1 MNDVI
6 LNKTQSIQRCIQR
19 ARDEYRT
26 SDNFSSDIT
35 RQDAAILN
43 ITRGCEQAIDLAN
56 HVIRSRKLGI
66 PADSGSS
73 FDLLASSGI
82 ISEHLAS
89 KLRKMIG
96 FRNIA
101 VHEYQRI
108 EISIVEKIITETLDD
123 LLKFSEIMIEEAR

>member
-6 LNKTQSIQRCIQR
+6 LQKTQSIQRCIQR
-19 ARDEYRT
+19 ARYEYRT
-26 SDNFSSDIT
+26 ADNFSSDIT

-56 HVIRSRKLGI
+56 HVVRSRKLGI

-73 FDLLASSGI
+73 FDFLAGAGI
-82 ISEHLAS
+82 IPESLAS

-108 EISIVEKIITETLDD
+108 DISAVEKVITESLDD
-123 LLKFSEIMIEEAR
+123 LLKFSEIMLEEAR

>member
-6 LNKTQSIQRCIQR
+6 LHKTQSIQRCIQR
-19 ARDEYRT
+19 ARDEYQT
-26 SDNFSSDIT
+26 SENFSSDIT

-56 HVIRSRKLGI
+56 HVIRRRKLEL

-73 FDLLASSGI
+73 FDLLASAGI
-82 ISEHLAS
+82 IPKYLAPR
-89 KLRKMIG
+89 LRKMIG
-96 FRNIA
+96 FKNNA

-108 EISIVEKIITETLDD
+108 DISIVEIVITETLDD
-123 LLKFSEIMIEEAR
+123 LLKFSEIMIE